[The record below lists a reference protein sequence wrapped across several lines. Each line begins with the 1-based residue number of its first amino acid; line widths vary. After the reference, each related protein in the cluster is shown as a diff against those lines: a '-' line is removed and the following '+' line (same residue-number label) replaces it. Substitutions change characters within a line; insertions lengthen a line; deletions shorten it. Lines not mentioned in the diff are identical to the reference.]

1 MKINNYL
8 WWSVKDELRILTDGK
23 KKKLLHSLVVRQQ
36 ITVYRLA
43 VAVVGVRAGTS
54 PTSLMLATSN
64 VLGLIAS
71 CRALLSQ
78 AEQQPCQFVIFF
90 FYCSSVFNKNW
101 EFRLSFT
108 KMASDLESW
117 TVCIVI
123 TVIQ

>member
-71 CRALLSQ
+71 CRAFLSQ
-78 AEQQPCQFVIFF
+78 AVQQPCQFVIFF
-90 FYCSSVFNKNW
+90 FIAPLYLIRIGNFACHLQKW
-101 EFRLSFT
+101 Q
-108 KMASDLESW
+108 
-117 TVCIVI
+117 VI
-123 TVIQ
+123 WSPGLCAL